1 MKIGDLVKL
10 LTIDG
15 NPIGLVT
22 DTWDYFGGGRQGF
35 VKINGR
41 EKQWIF
47 RASQVEVIN
56 EDR

>member
-1 MKIGDLVKL
+1 MKAGDLVKL
-10 LTIDG
+10 LTVEG

-22 DTWDYFGGGRQGF
+22 DAWGDHRDGQYGY

-47 RASQVEVIN
+47 RSSQVEVLN
-56 EDR
+56 ASR

>member
-1 MKIGDLVKL
+1 MKVGDLVKL
-10 LTIDG
+10 LTVDG

-22 DTWDYFGGGRQGF
+22 DVWGEHRDSQCGF

-47 RASQVEVIN
+47 RSSQVEVLN
-56 EDR
+56 GSR